1 MIKINNSL
9 NLLVFYDTPSSNN
22 FYIFNLTHI
31 YIFYSPVTLDKAIS
45 IPPPTPPHINSHT
58 PNYTPSPNSQTPES
72 ATLQSVSSWQT
83 TQDRSTPSNAH
94 TYFCSMLSI
103 SELLGPDCYHRY
115 LSDLGN
121 VRNLRVGNMQD
132 EGLCHLVQRLLGLRY
147 IIIGFFCGLR

>member
-1 MIKINNSL
+1 
-9 NLLVFYDTPSSNN
+9 LLVFYDTPSSNN

-31 YIFYSPVTLDKAIS
+31 CIFYSPVTLDKAIS
-45 IPPPTPPHINSHT
+45 ILTPIPLHINSQT
-58 PNYTPSPNSQTPES
+58 PNYTSPNSQTTES

-94 TYFCSMLSI
+94 TYFCLVLSI

-121 VRNLRVGNMQD
+121 VRNLRVGNMLD
-132 EGLCHLVQRLLGLRY
+132 GGLCRLVQRLLGLRY
-147 IIIGFFCGLR
+147 IILGFFCGLR